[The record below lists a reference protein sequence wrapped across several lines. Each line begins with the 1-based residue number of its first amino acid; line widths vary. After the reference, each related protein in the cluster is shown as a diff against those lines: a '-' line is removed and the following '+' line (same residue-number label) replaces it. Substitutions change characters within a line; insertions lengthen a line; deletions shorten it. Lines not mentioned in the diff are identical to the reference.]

1 MTTELASGDSEY
13 AAIER
18 RIERFI
24 VGLSSIMT
32 LGAGVGWGSRAA
44 GGVAAGAVLC
54 WLNFRWLRQGA
65 AGLTRLGLAQAG
77 VENVQVPR
85 KVHAKFLGRLALL
98 LVAAYVM
105 LAWLS
110 WPVVAVLCG
119 LAAVVPAI
127 ALELGYE
134 LIHGHHRWNTR

>member
-1 MTTELASGDSEY
+1 MNVVVTDDSEY
-13 AAIER
+13 VAIER

-24 VGLSSIMT
+24 IGLSLIMAS
-32 LGAGVGWGSRAA
+32 GAAVGWGSRAA

-77 VENVQVPR
+77 VENVHVPR
-85 KVHAKFLGRLALL
+85 RVHAKFLGRLALL
-98 LVAAYVM
+98 VAAAYAM
-105 LAWLS
+105 LALLR

-134 LIHGHHRWNTR
+134 LIHGHHRWNAQ